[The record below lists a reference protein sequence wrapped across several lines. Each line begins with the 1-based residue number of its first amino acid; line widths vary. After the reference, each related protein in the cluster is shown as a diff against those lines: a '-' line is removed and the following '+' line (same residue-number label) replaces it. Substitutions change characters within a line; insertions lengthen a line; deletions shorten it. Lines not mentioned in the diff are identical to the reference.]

1 MANIFENH
9 LVIVWLGTPD
19 NENTQILTG
28 RSAALPIS
36 NNIKLAL
43 GLIQPK
49 IKQDY
54 KIEAKNSFPLKKC
67 SKLIQYPENGEWIR
81 GTNLAVSVSGNSE
94 AEWYINSTKLS
105 GIHNQIT
112 LKNEGIN
119 KITAVLGECRETN
132 EIFFQN
138 AVLN

>member
-1 MANIFENH
+1 M
-9 LVIVWLGTPD
+9 
-19 NENTQILTG
+19 
-28 RSAALPIS
+28 PIS

-54 KIEAKNSFPLKKC
+54 KIEAKNSFPSKKC

-81 GTNLAVSVSGNSE
+81 GTNLAVSVSGNTE

-112 LKNEGIN
+112 LKNDGIN

-138 AVLN
+138 ALLN